1 MASVTVEQRF
11 PVSADTLWE
20 RIGNTADVATW
31 IPAIGSS
38 RMEGDVRHVVFTDGE
53 PARERIIE
61 HLDAERTYTY
71 QYIDGPLPLQ
81 HYQSTIL
88 VLEDGDDA
96 GVVKWSADFGAESAE
111 VEAGLVTAIEGI
123 YSDAL
128 AELKAQVVEV

>member
-1 MASVTVEQRF
+1 MATVNVERRF

-20 RIGNTADVATW
+20 RIGNIADVAAW
-31 IPAIGSS
+31 IPAISSS
-38 RMEGDVRHVVFTDGE
+38 RMEDDVRHVVFTDGE

-61 HLDAERTYTY
+61 HLDAARTYTY

-128 AELKAQVVEV
+128 TELKAQVVGV

>member
-1 MASVTVEQRF
+1 MATVNVERRF

-20 RIGNTADVATW
+20 RIGNTADVAAW
-31 IPAIGSS
+31 IPAISSS
-38 RMEGDVRHVVFTDGE
+38 RMEDDVRHVVFTDGE

-88 VLEDGDDA
+88 VLEDGADA

-128 AELKAQVVEV
+128 TELKAQVVGV

>member
-128 AELKAQVVEV
+128 AELKAQVVGV

>member
-1 MASVTVEQRF
+1 MASVNVEQAF
-11 PVSADTLWE
+11 PVSPDTLWE
-20 RIGNTADVATW
+20 RIGNTAAVATW

-38 RMEGDVRHVVFTDGE
+38 RMEDDVRHVVFTDGE

-61 HLDAERTYTY
+61 HLDEERTYTY

-88 VLEDGDDA
+88 VLDA
-96 GVVKWSADFGAESAE
+96 GDGTSLVKWSADFGAESAE
-111 VEAGLVTAIEGI
+111 VEAGLVTAIEDI

-128 AELKAQVVEV
+128 TELRAQVVGV